1 MSSVLIVT
9 LAMLLFMALFVAVII
24 YTARRRERIQKENLI
39 NEFTRAADMKQL
51 TIGRTEVFR
60 NRALGMTED
69 GKALVYVRYING
81 EFSPSYAYLEYCS
94 NFRVKQQ
101 ENEVTLT
108 FDMKNYATM
117 SLLFYSEAEDGVEQ
131 YSANKAKVEQWL
143 KYF

>member
-9 LAMLLFMALFVAVII
+9 LAMLLFMALFMAAVI
-24 YTARRRERIQKENLI
+24 YAGRRQGRVQKENLM
-39 NEFTRAADMKQL
+39 NEFARAADMKQL

-60 NRALGMTED
+60 NRVLGMTDD

-101 ENEVTLT
+101 DNEVTLA

-131 YSANKAKVEQWL
+131 YVANKAKAEQWL

>member
-1 MSSVLIVT
+1 MSSILIVT
-9 LAMLLFMALFVAVII
+9 LAMLLLMALLVAVII
-24 YTARRRERIQKENLI
+24 YIARRRERVQKENLM

-51 TIGRTEVFR
+51 IIGRTEVFR
-60 NRALGMTED
+60 NRVLGMTED

-81 EFSPSYAYLEYCS
+81 EFSPSYAYLEYCC

-101 ENEVTLT
+101 DNEVTLT

-131 YSANKAKVEQWL
+131 YVANKAKAEQWL